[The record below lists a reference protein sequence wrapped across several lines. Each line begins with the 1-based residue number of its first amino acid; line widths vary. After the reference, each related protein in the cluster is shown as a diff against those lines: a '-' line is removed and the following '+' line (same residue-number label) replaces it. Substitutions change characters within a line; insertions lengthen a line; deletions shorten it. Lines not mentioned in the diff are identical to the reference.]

1 MTENITTDRQYKE
14 WLVDLKG
21 KIQRAQV
28 KAALSVNQELLRLYW
43 ELGKEIL
50 EKEKT
55 TEWGDKLIEQLS
67 KDLLAEYPGTK
78 GFSRANL
85 YFIRK
90 WSLFYSGLKSNE
102 FEFVSQLV
110 RQIPWGH
117 NREIITHTTTVDEA
131 IFYVRQ
137 AIQNNWSR
145 SMLSLQIESNLY
157 NRQGKALHNF
167 DKTLPPPQ
175 ADLARELLKNPYNF
189 DFLTLENESS
199 ERNLENDLV
208 AHIQK
213 FLLELGQG
221 FAFMGR
227 QYRLDVG
234 GEDFYLDLLFYHT
247 KLRCYFV
254 IEIKTG
260 KFKPEYTGKL
270 NFYLNVVN
278 AQLKHDDDKPSIG
291 ILLCKTPSKIVVDY
305 ALQNV
310 QSPLGVTEYQ
320 LIKELPEQL
329 RKALPSRE
337 ALEERLNDADKD
349 DLS

>member
-1 MTENITTDRQYKE
+1 MTANITTDSHYKQ
-14 WLVDLKG
+14 WLVDLKS
-21 KIQRAQV
+21 KIQRAQI
-28 KAALSVNQELLRLYW
+28 KAALSVNRELLALYW
-43 ELGKEIL
+43 ELGKEIS

-55 TEWGDKLIEQLS
+55 TQWGDKIIEQLS
-67 KDLLAEYPGTK
+67 EDLLNAFPGIK

-90 WSLFYSGLKSNE
+90 WYIFYSALKTNE

-117 NREIITHTTTVDEA
+117 NREIITKCTTTGEA
-131 IFYVRQ
+131 IFYIKQ
-137 AIQNNWSR
+137 TIQNNWSR
-145 SMLSLQIESNLY
+145 SILQLQVESDLFY
-157 NRQGKALHNF
+157 RQGKAIHNF
-167 DKTLPPPQ
+167 DETLPPPQ
-175 ADLARELLKNPYNF
+175 AELAGELLKNPYSF
-189 DFLTLENESS
+189 DFLSLKKEDV

-227 QYRLDVG
+227 QFRLNVG
-234 GEDFYLDLLFYHT
+234 GDDYFIDLLFYHA
-247 KLRCYFV
+247 KLHCYFV
-254 IEIKTG
+254 VEIKTTA
-260 KFKPEYTGKL
+260 FKPEYAGKL

-278 AQLKHDDDKPSIG
+278 AQLKQSDDKPSIG
-291 ILLCKTPSKIVVDY
+291 ILLCKTPNKVVVDY

-320 LIKELPEQL
+320 FMKELPEQL
-329 RKALPSRE
+329 RKALPSKE
-337 ALEERLNDADKD
+337 ALEEKLND
-349 DLS
+349 